1 MTRSERVGRRGAGW
15 ICGLLAG
22 LLLLWLPA
30 GGALAADWQAQ
41 LRSIQVAGSEVGQ
54 AQVPVTAAGQ
64 ASAQT
69 RLVKTG
75 ERFVSGTMIE
85 APARTQLVL
94 ATSNG
99 NEIRMSPGS
108 RLRLTEG
115 SGSGEAYEQEAGSSR
130 FLVRRALN
138 MFNVAHRS
146 FQAMAR
152 GTEYTVTVTPGATL
166 SLQVIEGTVE
176 LSRDVPVRI
185 EQGGIESKVTAVDR
199 IRAGQERSYRLDQ
212 SEYIARFGT
221 YGDAERY
228 YRDNLERDRAGG
240 DERAMFTSLVQLGE
254 ILVTLGRAGEAIPC
268 FDEALALQRK
278 IDPDERDYMTAVALA
293 ELGSAHAQPSPAQD
307 FAKGIALQQQALA
320 IFKVLF
326 PKGNSQQEGIANYN
340 IGGAYAGQGTPA
352 AQRTAITYFERAL
365 AIDRAR
371 FPDGVGDSVAFDLG
385 ALGAAWSELRGE
397 DNLRKSIEYLDASL
411 AILDRLQDPGLAPY
425 RVSILDRTAGSHWL
439 LGGEANIRKALALYQ
454 QALAIQMRLFPD
466 GVHPDIAGLYVGMGQ
481 ARFKLDS
488 LAGLD
493 EATALQEKALALY
506 RRFGDRLSEARVTA
520 ILGWY
525 QMFRGDYDATL
536 RACDA
541 SLTLDPDLIEVHA
554 IRAEA
559 LMLKGEREQSMA
571 IYRRYQVAELDV
583 RRRIRSAI
591 MIDFRAMRA
600 AGIDHPQMRE
610 VERMYGIDPDRD

>member
-1 MTRSERVGRRGAGW
+1 MARSERVGRGGAGW
-15 ICGLLAG
+15 TCGLLVG

-41 LRSIQVAGSEVGQ
+41 LRSIQMAGSEVGQ

-75 ERFVSGTMIE
+75 ERFASGTMLE

-130 FLVRRALN
+130 FLVRHALN

-166 SLQVIEGTVE
+166 SLQVEEGTVE
-176 LSRDVPVRI
+176 LRRDVPVQI

-199 IRAGQERSYRLDQ
+199 IQAGQERSYRLDQ

-221 YGDAERY
+221 YSDAERY
-228 YRDNLERDRAGG
+228 YRDNLQRDRAGG
-240 DERAMFTSLVQLGE
+240 DERMLFTSLAQLGE
-254 ILVTLGRAGEAIPC
+254 ILATLGRPDEAIPC
-268 FDEALALQRK
+268 FEEALALQRK
-278 IDPDERDYMTAVALA
+278 IDPDDRDYMTAAALG
-293 ELGSAHAQPSPAQD
+293 ELGSAYVLPSAAQD
-307 FAKGIALQQQALA
+307 FAKGIALLKQSLA
-320 IFKVLF
+320 IIKALF
-326 PKGNSQQEGIANYN
+326 PKGNSQQEKIATFN
-340 IGGAYAGQGTPA
+340 IGVAYARQGTPA
-352 AQRTAITYFERAL
+352 AQHTAITYYERAL
-365 AIDRAR
+365 AIDRAY
-371 FPDGVGDSVAFDLG
+371 FSDGVSDAIAFDLG
-385 ALGAAWSELRGE
+385 ALGGALGELRGE
-397 DNLRKSIEYLDASL
+397 DNLRKSIKYFDASL

-425 RVSILDRTAGSHWL
+425 RVSILDLTAGSHWL
-439 LGGEANIRKALALYQ
+439 LGGEANIRKALVFYQ

-466 GVHPDIAGLYVGMGQ
+466 GAHPITAGLYVGMGQ
-481 ARFKLDS
+481 ARFKLDG

-506 RRFGDRLSEARVTA
+506 RRFGDRLNEARVTA

-541 SLTLDPDLIEVHA
+541 SLALDPDLIEVHA

-571 IYRRYQVAELDV
+571 IYRRYQTVELDF
-583 RRRIRSAI
+583 RRRFRSAI

-610 VERMYGIDPDRD
+610 VERLYGIDPERD